1 MVKLISLDLDG
12 TLLDPQG
19 QITPASKAAI
29 ALARAAESRVVL
41 NTGRPIPEAC
51 FSARLAGLD
60 VLVLLWE
67 GRRWRTAPLARSSS
81 ARTCP
86 KTRGGGCWSC
96 VWAGGS
102 S

>member
-29 ALARAAESRVVL
+29 ALARAAEIRVVL
-41 NTGRPIPEAC
+41 AVPSLRPAFSPGRPGVMIWY
-51 FSARLAGLD
+51 
-60 VLVLLWE
+60 LLWE

>member
-29 ALARAAESRVVL
+29 ALARAAEIRVVL

-51 FSARLAGLD
+51 FFARQG
-60 VLVLLWE
+60 VMIWYLLWE